1 MSDWRA
7 RHPFTVG
14 QKVYPRP
21 GGRAERLG
29 LTQPRTVAMRG
40 ESDRGLWLAL
50 SGIAYEFP
58 IDDFTA
64 VPPMAPAIDADETE
78 GEITRCQ

>member
-1 MSDWRA
+1 MSDWKT

-14 QKVYPRP
+14 QKVYPRI

-29 LTQPRTVAMRG
+29 LAQPRTVAMRG

>member
-1 MSDWRA
+1 MSDWKT

-14 QKVYPRP
+14 QKVYPRI

-29 LTQPRTVAMRG
+29 LAQPRTVAMRG

-64 VPPMAPAIDADETE
+64 VPPMAPAREADPEPAE
-78 GEITRCQ
+78 A